1 MNFHYNK
8 QTKFLTCI
16 MNLNKA
22 LSDISFSNKIIF
34 KNTLFK
40 ILYWEIS
47 RTEMNL
53 EYYNKIIINLKNK
66 KFFFIINLL
75 LFRRFCST
83 PHVKKK
89 WNFWCFINFF
99 WFCFVLGGG
108 GGGLVHLLL
117 WLIATLSL
125 FETKYTPVSFLKKV
139 TLFSN
144 SSIPLNS

>member
-66 KFFFIINLL
+66 KFFFIIDLL

-83 PHVKKK
+83 PHVKK
-89 WNFWCFINFF
+89 NGISDVLLIFF
-99 WFCFVLGGG
+99 DFVLFWVGV
-108 GGGLVHLLL
+108 GGLVHLLL